1 MTLKSL
7 KRDQAAHFG
16 YPLLSAAKGRSGMSL
31 LEQVLSVSGGSD
43 RWRNI
48 RGFTVHM
55 TMGGLLVEQK
65 YQANSLKEVVIE
77 ADIREHSVHIMG
89 FDATNDRLFCDL
101 SRVGIED
108 ENGQVIRSERRS
120 FENWRERASNGSW
133 DVLDLAQFC
142 GYSVWTLVA
151 MPYFLQTVASI
162 REGDPPLVNGRLQP
176 LRLMHAEFSEA
187 ASIYPLQQNLF
198 FDSEG
203 LLVRVDYDALELGG
217 TPVSQFVSAYQN
229 FSGYIIPTLRRLRPI
244 GPEAGLT
251 RPPVLD
257 IEIFDLNCRSE

>member
-1 MTLKSL
+1 MTSKSL

-31 LEQVLSVSGGSD
+31 LEQVLSASGGFD

-55 TMGGLLVEQK
+55 TMGGLLFEQK
-65 YQANSLKEVVIE
+65 YQPSSLKEVVIE
-77 ADIREHSVHIMG
+77 ADIREHSVRIMG
-89 FDATNDRLFCDL
+89 FDATNNRLFCDL

-108 ENGQVIRSERRS
+108 ENGQVIRSEQRS
-120 FENWRERASNGSW
+120 FENWMERASNRSW

-142 GYSVWTLVA
+142 GHSVWTLVA
-151 MPYFLQTVASI
+151 MPYFLQTVASM
-162 REGDPPLVNGRLQP
+162 REGYPPLVNGGLRP
-176 LRLMHAEFSEA
+176 LRLMHVEFSQA

-203 LLVRVDYDALELGG
+203 LLVRVDYNALELGG
-217 TPVSQFVSAYQN
+217 APVSQFVSAYQN

-244 GPEAGLT
+244 GPETGPT

>member
-1 MTLKSL
+1 
-7 KRDQAAHFG
+7 
-16 YPLLSAAKGRSGMSL
+16 MSL
-31 LEQVLSVSGGSD
+31 LQQVLSVSGGSD
-43 RWRNI
+43 RWRKI

-55 TMGGLLVEQK
+55 TMGGLLVEKK
-65 YQANSLKEVVIE
+65 YQANALKEVVIE
-77 ADIREHSVHIMG
+77 ADILEHSVRIMG

-101 SRVGIED
+101 SRVGIEN
-108 ENGQVIRSERRS
+108 ENGQVIQAERRS
-120 FENWRERASNGSW
+120 FQDWRRRASNGSW

-151 MPYFLQTVASI
+151 MPYLLQTEASI
-162 REGDPPLVNGRLQP
+162 RVGDPPHVNGRLQP
-176 LRLMHAEFSEA
+176 LRLMHVEFSET
-187 ASIYPLQQNLF
+187 ASIYPLQQDLF

-217 TPVSQFVSAYQN
+217 TPVSQFVGAYQN
-229 FSGYIIPTLRRLRPI
+229 FSGYIIPTLRRLRPV
-244 GPEAGLT
+244 GPEAGPT